1 MIIFFFISYLRGT
14 SLMSHFWIFAIRETF
29 SWLYLFFLGILVSYY
44 KLLDELPMFLKNS
57 TPPRWVFFLDRN
69 SMGVYILH
77 HIFIWIVIY
86 YFPVVRGFVIANPVV
101 APWILFVIVLPISLF
116 CANIIGKLKYSQY
129 IFG

>member
-1 MIIFFFISYLRGT
+1 
-14 SLMSHFWIFAIRETF
+14 
-29 SWLYLFFLGILVSYY
+29 
-44 KLLDELPMFLKNS
+44 MFLKNS